1 MPVPRQRPALRIL
14 VAVACLLV
22 AATGQA
28 QNAVKKAAKKVFVGD
43 TKVETV
49 AKYQGGPLPKPEKVL
64 VYDFTVPGDVI
75 SVDTSAASKMTR
87 RGKTAEGEPKSSP
100 EVVARQVQSAFSKSL
115 VSELQRASVP
125 AEAAPA
131 GADTAAAPNALLVQG
146 EFTAVNEGSKTKR
159 VLIGFGKGASDVQA
173 HVTVKLA
180 ASSANSAPLE
190 KLAGQ
195 PPAGQPPANPSPT
208 AQPPTAQP
216 PAGQEA
222 NPQPPAA
229 QPPPPAGSS
238 PPQPPAAPSSPAGS
252 STIQPA
258 ASQQPVMVLEFNV
271 KSKSGKKP
279 GAAATVGAGAVTAGV
294 ATAAAAGTVT
304 AGAVASGTASSAAST
319 AGAGKAAAGVATGG
333 ALDRSAS
340 VEGDAARMAK
350 AVAQQIVELMR
361 SQTWAPAQAQPP
373 S

>member
-1 MPVPRQRPALRIL
+1 M
-14 VAVACLLV
+14 AVACLLV

-49 AKYQGGPLPKPEKVL
+49 AKYQGGPLPKPEKV
-64 VYDFTVPGDVI
+64 VIYDFTVPGDVI
-75 SVDTSAASKMTR
+75 SVDTSPAARMTR

-131 GADTAAAPNALLVQG
+131 GADTAPAPNALLVQG
-146 EFTAVNEGSKTKR
+146 EFSAINEGNKTKR

-195 PPAGQPPANPSPT
+195 PPAGQPPANAANASPT
-208 AQPPTAQP
+208 AQQP
-216 PAGQEA
+216 QPATGQESS
-222 NPQPPAA
+222 A
-229 QPPPPAGSS
+229 QPPAGSS
-238 PPQPPAAPSSPAGS
+238 PPQPPAA
-252 STIQPA
+252 
-258 ASQQPVMVLEFNV
+258 
-271 KSKSGKKP
+271 
-279 GAAATVGAGAVTAGV
+279 
-294 ATAAAAGTVT
+294 
-304 AGAVASGTASSAAST
+304 
-319 AGAGKAAAGVATGG
+319 
-333 ALDRSAS
+333 RSR
-340 VEGDAARMAK
+340 VRRLARHL
-350 AVAQQIVELMR
+350 QGR
-361 SQTWAPAQAQPP
+361 S
-373 S
+373 